1 LTFARPLG
9 VTLVDDDQDF
19 RAALAERL
27 RLAGLEVR
35 DFASAEAALGAL
47 DRDYPGVVV
56 TDLRMPGLDGRGL
69 LTRLQAI
76 DADLP
81 VVMITGHGDIAD
93 AVEALR
99 QGAYDFVAKPFDFAR
114 LNESVGR
121 ALEKRGLVL
130 DNRALARAVGEARPG
145 TTLLGTSP
153 AIVRLRAVIDQIADA
168 DMDVLIEGPTGAGK
182 EVVARALHDGGRRR
196 VHRFVAVNCGALPD
210 GLIETELFGSEPGA
224 FAGALRRRIGLVEQS
239 HRGTLF
245 LDEVESLS
253 PSAQVALLRVIE
265 QREVQPLGAD
275 APRSLDL
282 RILAASKVDLA
293 DAVAAGRFRDD
304 LYYRLNVVELRV
316 PPLIERREDI
326 PLLFAHFLA
335 RAAKAQGIEPPLL
348 TAAVHERLIRHDW
361 PGNVREL
368 AHYADRAA
376 LGLIDVPAPS
386 SAAAPEASGAL
397 AARMDR
403 FEKSVLQDA
412 LVRHNGSVAAVS
424 GDLRLPRKTLYDKLA
439 RHGLS
444 PSRFRLASRAGG
456 KREWR
461 TERDSNPR

>member
-1 LTFARPLG
+1 MG
-9 VTLVDDDQDF
+9 DDDEDF
-19 RAALAERL
+19 RAALVERL
-27 RLAGLEVR
+27 RLEGLRVR
-35 DFASAEAALGAL
+35 DFASADAALGAL
-47 DRDYPGVVV
+47 DRDYAGVVV

-69 LTRLQAI
+69 LARLQVV

-114 LNESVGR
+114 LNESLGR

-130 DNRALARAVGEARPG
+130 DNRALARAAAEARPE

-196 VHRFVAVNCGALPD
+196 VHRFVAVNCGALPE
-210 GLIETELFGSEPGA
+210 GLVETELFGSEPGA

-245 LDEVESLS
+245 LDEVENLS

-265 QREVQPLGAD
+265 QREVQPIGAD
-275 APRSLDL
+275 AARALDL

-293 DAVAAGRFRDD
+293 QVVAAGRFRDD

-316 PPLIERREDI
+316 PPLIERRQDI

-335 RAAKAQGIEPPLL
+335 RAARAQGIEPPPLA
-348 TAAVHERLIRHDW
+348 AAVHERLTRHDW

-368 AHYADRAA
+368 AHYAERAA
-376 LGLIDVPAPS
+376 LGLIDASLPGTV
-386 SAAAPEASGAL
+386 AAPEGSEAL

-403 FEKSVLQDA
+403 FEKSA
-412 LVRHNGSVAAVS
+412 LEEALARHHGSVSAVS
-424 GDLRLPRKTLYDKLA
+424 AALPLPRKSLYDKLA

-444 PSRFRLASRAGG
+444 PARFRPADRA
-456 KREWR
+456 R
-461 TERDSNPR
+461 S

>member
-1 LTFARPLG
+1 MSFARPRA
-9 VTLVDDDQDF
+9 VTLVDDDDDF
-19 RAALAERL
+19 RAALVERL
-27 RLAGLEVR
+27 RLEGLDVR
-35 DFASAEAALGAL
+35 DFASAETALAAL
-47 DRDYPGVVV
+47 DRDYAGVVV

-69 LTRLQAI
+69 LTRLQAV

-114 LNESVGR
+114 LNETLTR

-130 DNRALARAVGEARPG
+130 DNRALARAAAEARPE
-145 TTLLGTSP
+145 TTLLGSSP
-153 AIVRLRAVIDQIADA
+153 TIVRLRAVIDQIADA

-196 VHRFVAVNCGALPD
+196 VHRFVAVNCGALPY

-265 QREVQPLGAD
+265 QREVQPIGAD
-275 APRSLDL
+275 SARSLDL

-293 DAVAAGRFRDD
+293 EAVAAGRFRED

-316 PPLIERREDI
+316 PPLAERREDI

-335 RAAKAQGIEPPLL
+335 RAARVQGIEPPPL
-348 TAAVHERLIRHDW
+348 TAAAHERLTRHDW

-368 AHYADRAA
+368 AHYAERAA
-376 LGLIDVPAPS
+376 LGLSDGSMPASTDP
-386 SAAAPEASGAL
+386 AGAPEASEAL
-397 AARMDR
+397 AVRMDR
-403 FEKSVLQDA
+403 FEKSVLEEA
-412 LVRHNGSVAAVS
+412 LARHRGSVAAVS
-424 GDLRLPRKTLYDKLA
+424 GALHLPRKTLYDKLA

-444 PSRFRLASRAGG
+444 PSRFRSVSDR
-456 KREWR
+456 
-461 TERDSNPR
+461 